1 MQPLSKADLLAAF
14 VNVSKSERSAITP
27 PSDLATLDWSNR
39 ELLGWRNAKAP
50 LRGYL
55 VAIVDDEPIG
65 ALLRASE
72 SKMAARISAVCMLY
86 RTGRTASEISLF
98 TARRAGPAGRNGD
111 TVGTYICAD
120 LACSANVRVTKATAT
135 LTPDPGLSVEQRIAN
150 LITRTGGFLTEVRRP

>member
-27 PSDLATLDWSNR
+27 PGDLATLDWSAR
-39 ELLGWRNAKAP
+39 EFLGWRNAKAP

-72 SKMAARISAVCMLY
+72 SKMAARISAVCMLC

-98 TARRAGPAGRNGD
+98 TARRAGPAGRNG
-111 TVGTYICAD
+111 
-120 LACSANVRVTKATAT
+120 
-135 LTPDPGLSVEQRIAN
+135 
-150 LITRTGGFLTEVRRP
+150 